1 MTVKAEMLRPVGTPL
16 GGIRIRNTIFDK
28 DGKEVASYESDACGT
43 DISCIPEAVRVKG
56 VSYSLTAQTM
66 TVKDPELWDITSP
79 VLYTMVSEI
88 LVDGGC
94 VQRVSQ
100 KFGFRTLKIRVR
112 QRFFYLNMEDTLS
125 STVHANTMTTAVLGQ
140 FPILRL

>member
-1 MTVKAEMLRPVGTPL
+1 MTVKAEMLRPKGTPL

-28 DGKEVASYESDACGT
+28 DGKEVASYESDACGA
-43 DISCIPEAVRVKG
+43 DISCIPDAVRVKG

-94 VQRVSQ
+94 VQRVDQ
-100 KFGFRTLKIRVR
+100 KFGFRTIK
-112 QRFFYLNMEDTLS
+112 FKCDSGFYLNGRHVKLHGH
-125 STVHANTMTTAVLGQ
+125 VNTMTTAVLGQ